1 MLQLVVDF
9 NNPQV
14 MAMARFDERKKKK
27 NNKMY
32 DKASG
37 GDNNIQ
43 WQRQDKKTSYNFS
56 QHSL

>member
-1 MLQLVVDF
+1 
-9 NNPQV
+9 